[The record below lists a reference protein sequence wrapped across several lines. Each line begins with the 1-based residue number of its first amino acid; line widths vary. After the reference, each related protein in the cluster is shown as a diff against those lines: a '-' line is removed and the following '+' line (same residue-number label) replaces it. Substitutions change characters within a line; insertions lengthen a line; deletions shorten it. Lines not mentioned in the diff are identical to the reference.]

1 MANQAIRFTA
11 ALLLTLLVTFPL
23 AAQPVP
29 KVARVGVLS
38 SDPPSG
44 DPARWFDAFRHE
56 LRELGWEEGRN
67 VILEVRR
74 APGRYDRLDN
84 LAAELVRLRVDV
96 LVADSTPAA
105 LAAKRATRTI
115 PIVLALVSDPV
126 GTGLVASLARPGGN
140 ITGMS
145 IMNPDLARKRL
156 ELLKEVA
163 PTVTR
168 VAVLTNPANPYQ
180 AAYLSEAQSAARALG
195 VEVRFLEVRG
205 AADVDGALSA
215 ATSWRAQAMWMLDDA
230 TLDLSTKRIV
240 SFATTKR
247 LPTIFDERTYTERG
261 GLMSYGASFTALFG
275 RAAVFVDKIL
285 KGANPA
291 DLPVEQPTQFEL
303 VVNLKTAKALG
314 IKIPESVLL
323 RADKV
328 VR

>member
-1 MANQAIRFTA
+1 MENQAIRFTA

-56 LRELGWEEGRN
+56 LRELGWQEGGN
-67 VILEVRR
+67 LIIEVRR

-115 PIVLALVSDPV
+115 PIVMALASDPV

-140 ITGMS
+140 VTGMS

-180 AAYLSEAQSAARALG
+180 AAYLSEAHSAARALG
-195 VEVRFLEVRG
+195 IEVRSLEVQG
-205 AADVDGALSA
+205 AADLDGALSA
-215 ATSWRAQAMWMLDDA
+215 ATSWRAQAIWMLDDA
-230 TLDLSTKRIV
+230 TLDLSTK
-240 SFATTKR
+240 SFAATKR
-247 LPTIFDERTYTERG
+247 LPTIFDERTYTDRG
-261 GLMSYGASFTALFG
+261 GLMSYGASFTALYR

-285 KGANPA
+285 KGAKPA

-314 IKIPESVLL
+314 LKIPESVLL

>member
-74 APGRYDRLDN
+74 APGRYDLLDN

-195 VEVRFLEVRG
+195 VEVRFLDVRG
-205 AADVDGALSA
+205 ADDVDGALSA